1 MKKTSRITALVLLL
15 VVVLSVPAYG
25 WSDTGHM
32 AVAFVAYK
40 RLNPQTRARVD
51 ALVKLNPNFGTFSS
65 QIPAGTSAA
74 NRRMMLFML
83 MATWPDFIKSH
94 DHVSDGTNKGN
105 TPPTDGTADNN
116 IGYSDKA
123 MHKYWHFIDLP
134 FSPDN
139 THLEDPPES
148 NAKNRIAEFRRVL
161 ASNSD
166 DKLKSYDLVWLLHL
180 VGDVH
185 QPLHATSRFTKTQTL
200 GDGGGN
206 DVTVRDGT
214 ATKSLHSFWDGI
226 LGTSKK
232 PADAVT
238 LGQSLAAAP
247 ATAGNNL
254 NVSVWL
260 DESFS
265 AAKTTVYKQP
275 PIGVGKG
282 PFTITAAYRN
292 SAKTLAQKRVAL
304 AGARLAN
311 ILNQELK

>member
-1 MKKTSRITALVLLL
+1 
-15 VVVLSVPAYG
+15 
-25 WSDTGHM
+25 M

-51 ALVKLNPNFGTFSS
+51 TLVKLNPNFGTFSS
-65 QIPAGTSAA
+65 KIPAGTSAA
-74 NRRMMLFML
+74 NKRMMLFML
-83 MATWPDFIKSH
+83 MATWPDFIKS
-94 DHVSDGTNKGN
+94 DGHVQDGTNRGN

-116 IGYSDKA
+116 EGYTDRA

-139 THLEDPPES
+139 TPLEDPPES
-148 NAKNRIAEFRRVL
+148 NAKNRIAEFRKVL
-161 ASNSD
+161 GSNSASD
-166 DKLKSYDLVWLLHL
+166 PLKSYDLVWLLHL

-185 QPLHATSRFTKTQTL
+185 QPLHATSRFTQTQTS

-206 DVTVRDGT
+206 DVTVRDGS
-214 ATKSLHSFWDGI
+214 ATRSLHSFWDGI

-232 PADAVT
+232 PADGVA
-238 LGQSLAAAP
+238 LGQSLAVAP
-247 ATAGNNL
+247 AAAGNDVD
-254 NVSVWL
+254 VSNWL
-260 DESFS
+260 DESFK
-265 AAKTTVYKQP
+265 AAKATVYKKP

-292 SAKTLAQKRVAL
+292 SAKALARKRMAL